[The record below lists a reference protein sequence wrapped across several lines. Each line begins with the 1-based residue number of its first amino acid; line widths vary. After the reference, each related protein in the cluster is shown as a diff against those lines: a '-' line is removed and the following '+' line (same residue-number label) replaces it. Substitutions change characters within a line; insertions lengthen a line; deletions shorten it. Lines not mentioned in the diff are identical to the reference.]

1 MDFDTKGRGFES
13 WSWDLFFFFPFLNWC
28 SVLNQILFGG
38 AFLLMQRKLIL
49 VWVDIMAASGGTL
62 RGTNFLSLFSVTNFW
77 DQMMMEP

>member
-1 MDFDTKGRGFES
+1 MDFDAKGRGFES

-38 AFLLMQRKLIL
+38 ASLLMQRKLIL

-62 RGTNFLSLFSVTNFW
+62 RGTNFFVSFH
-77 DQMMMEP
+77 P